1 MAIGPRPSDTTAPG
15 ATGPLSGSGSASGSS
30 AGLLMHN
37 RLEVGDPA
45 APFIL
50 PDSSGTQWSPLDNDM
65 AGKPLLL
72 LFHAMFHAMRPVG
85 QSAAAFTSDL
95 QPFIAAH
102 DEFQRLDCNLFGL
115 TRTETAGDIRT
126 TPSPADSKPVFPLL
140 TDDTGDV
147 FRAYGM
153 EGMTGTVAVLLNA
166 NMKIA
171 YIGGG
176 QAPPE
181 PGRIL
186 ELLRQIQ
193 RSRPPIPLSAHP
205 PVLLVPG
212 ALSGADC
219 GALVQLWHQ
228 MDQQHGAVGHS
239 DVDPKCVNFL
249 QEYGR
254 VKQYLIE
261 DPRLQQALDA
271 KLARRLMPEIS
282 KAFDTRAPQRE
293 TYALSCYDASD
304 GGMLRPHRDCASHE
318 TRHRR
323 FTVSVALND
332 TFQGGA
338 LRFREYGEQTYNL
351 PVGGAIIF
359 SAAILHEV
367 LPITTGRRFA
377 LVTHLYGK

>member
-1 MAIGPRPSDTTAPG
+1 MTTEPRPSDTPAPVG
-15 ATGPLSGSGSASGSS
+15 ATGPMPKASDASVAS
-30 AGLLMHN
+30 AGLLVHD
-37 RLEVGDPA
+37 RLEIGDPA

-50 PDSSGTQWSPLDNDM
+50 PDPSGTQWSPLDNDI

-72 LFHAMFHAMRPVG
+72 LFQAPASG
-85 QSAAAFTSDL
+85 QSAAAFLDDL
-95 QPFIAAH
+95 RPFVAAH
-102 DEFQRLDCNLFGL
+102 DEFRSLGCSLFGL
-115 TRTETAGDIRT
+115 SRTEIAGDILA
-126 TPSPADSKPVFPLL
+126 PESKPMFPLL
-140 TDDTGDV
+140 TDHKGDV

-153 EGMTGTVAVLLNA
+153 DRITGTVAVLLNA

-171 YIGGG
+171 YIAGG
-176 QAPPE
+176 AVPPA

-193 RSRPPIPLSAHP
+193 RSRPPVPLSAHP

-219 GALVQLWHQ
+219 GALTQLWHQ
-228 MDQQHGAVGHS
+228 MDQEHGAVGHS

-249 QEYGR
+249 HEYGR

-293 TYALSCYDASD
+293 IYALSCYDSSD
-304 GGMLRPHRDCASHE
+304 GGMLKPHRDCASQE
-318 TRHRR
+318 TQHRR
-323 FTVSVALND
+323 FTLSVALND

-351 PVGGAIIF
+351 PVGTAIVF

-367 LPITTGRRFA
+367 LPITAGRRFA